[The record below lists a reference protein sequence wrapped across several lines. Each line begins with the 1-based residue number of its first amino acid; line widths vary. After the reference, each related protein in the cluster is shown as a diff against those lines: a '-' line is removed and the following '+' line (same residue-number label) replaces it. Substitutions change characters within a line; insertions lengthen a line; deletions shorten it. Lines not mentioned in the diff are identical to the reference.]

1 MSELLKKLY
10 KYAPRLVLEHIV
22 KNQAPPEHP
31 VAHTI
36 VGAALFADMAGFT
49 SLTERIMKISANGL
63 NELADIVNL
72 YLSRQI
78 DIIDNYGGDI
88 LKFAGD
94 ALIAVW
100 PASTKMELARMTLR
114 AAHCGVE
121 IQRRL
126 DRTKIGSG
134 MELSL
139 RIGVGAGPMISQM
152 VGGLYDRWEFLIG
165 GDAVDQVGRAQKM
178 AEPGQVVISPQGARM
193 IRFLKAGHREGNRF
207 LIEHRPEASPPGPLA
222 IPELSADGE
231 KALRCFI
238 PRRIIN
244 LIEEGRAANAVEVR
258 TVTVLFIRILEWHTA
273 ELPIEKVHLVMRT
286 VQDGLYRHEGA
297 INRFGIEEKGTVI
310 LAAFGLPP
318 LDHPDDAIRAL
329 LSARDIVTELGEIGH
344 KAVIGIAT
352 GFVFVGPMGN
362 EIRSEYTMHGNVVN
376 LAARLMQASDSIYC
390 DQATYEK
397 VLALTGGD
405 PVAAHGLRFE
415 ALAPMKVKGHD
426 KPVNAYRLQIP

>member
-1 MSELLKKLY
+1 
-10 KYAPRLVLEHIV
+10 
-22 KNQAPPEHP
+22 
-31 VAHTI
+31 
-36 VGAALFADMAGFT
+36 
-49 SLTERIMKISANGL
+49 
-63 NELADIVNL
+63 
-72 YLSRQI
+72 
-78 DIIDNYGGDI
+78 
-88 LKFAGD
+88 
-94 ALIAVW
+94 
-100 PASTKMELARMTLR
+100 
-114 AAHCGVE
+114 
-121 IQRRL
+121 
-126 DRTKIGSG
+126 
-134 MELSL
+134 
-139 RIGVGAGPMISQM
+139 
-152 VGGLYDRWEFLIG
+152 
-165 GDAVDQVGRAQKM
+165 
-178 AEPGQVVISPQGARM
+178 
-193 IRFLKAGHREGNRF
+193 
-207 LIEHRPEASPPGPLA
+207 
-222 IPELSADGE
+222 
-231 KALRCFI
+231 
-238 PRRIIN
+238 
-244 LIEEGRAANAVEVR
+244 
-258 TVTVLFIRILEWHTA
+258 
-273 ELPIEKVHLVMRT
+273 MRT